1 MSALESVFVK
11 RNNLAAQNSNSESI
25 ISDPTVFVG
34 KKKKKKK
41 HGKAINAKKLRNNPI
56 DPNSPNYG
64 SQLLKQQLRKK
75 FAGYEYGLSDW

>member
-1 MSALESVFVK
+1 MSALESIFVK

-25 ISDPTVFVG
+25 FSNPAVSVG
-34 KKKKKKK
+34 KKKNKKK
-41 HGKAINAKKLRNNPI
+41 HGKAINAQELRNNTI

-64 SQLLKQQLRKK
+64 SQLLKEQLRNK

>member
-1 MSALESVFVK
+1 MSALESFFVK
-11 RNNLAAQNSNSESI
+11 RNNLAAQNSNSESTF
-25 ISDPTVFVG
+25 SDSTFSVG
-34 KKKKKKK
+34 RKKKKKK

>member
-1 MSALESVFVK
+1 MA
-11 RNNLAAQNSNSESI
+11 N
-25 ISDPTVFVG
+25 
-34 KKKKKKK
+34 KKKKK

-64 SQLLKQQLRKK
+64 SQLLKQQLKNK

>member
-25 ISDPTVFVG
+25 FSDPTVSVG
-34 KKKKKKK
+34 EKKK

-64 SQLLKQQLRKK
+64 SQLLKQQLKNK

>member
-11 RNNLAAQNSNSESI
+11 RNNLATQNSNSESI
-25 ISDPTVFVG
+25 FSDPTVSVG

-41 HGKAINAKKLRNNPI
+41 YGKAINATKLRNNPI

-64 SQLLKQQLRKK
+64 S
-75 FAGYEYGLSDW
+75 